1 MANTNAPFGLRWLG
15 LTGGSAAPTASS
27 VIARIAYNLS
37 QPIYQGDPV
46 MLLATGYIDQWDSGT
61 AVSQL
66 WGTFDGCEY
75 LGADGSWKRGN
86 RWPGTGV
93 NSGTGDVIAHII
105 PAIMSPPPLFVVQ
118 TDATGVTQADVG
130 GNFDFDV
137 ANGSTYTGLSGFVL
151 NASAGASATATLPM
165 RLVGLWADYNSI
177 STGTPAVGPGTQAG
191 AYNWA
196 VVSLNSGAGTTGL
209 TS

>member
-15 LTGGSAAPTASS
+15 LTGGGAAPTASQ
-27 VIARIAYNLS
+27 VPARIAYNLT
-37 QPIYQGDPV
+37 QAIYYGDPV
-46 MLLATGYIDQWDSGT
+46 MLLPSGKIDQWDAGT

-66 WGTFDGCEY
+66 WGVFNGCQY
-75 LGADGSWKRGN
+75 KGSNGSWTRGTY
-86 RWPGTGV
+86 WPGGG
-93 NSGTGDVIAHII
+93 NAGTADVQGFVVPCILST
-105 PAIMSPPPLFVVQ
+105 PSLFVIQ

-137 ANGSTYTGLSGFVL
+137 AQGSATTGISAFVL
-151 NASAGASATATLPM
+151 NASAGAAATETLPM
-165 RLVGLWADYNSI
+165 RLVGLWADYNYAAQ
-177 STGTPAVGPGTQAG
+177 PGPGTQAG

-209 TS
+209 TT

>member
-15 LTGGSAAPTASS
+15 LTGGSAAPTASQ
-27 VIARIAYNLS
+27 IPARIAYNLT
-37 QPIYQGDPV
+37 QGIFYGDPV
-46 MLLATGYIDQWDSGT
+46 MMLPSGKIDQWDSGT

-66 WGTFDGCEY
+66 WGVMNGCQY
-75 LGADGSWKRGN
+75 KGSNGSWTRGN
-86 RWPGTGV
+86 YWPGGG
-93 NSGTGDVIAHII
+93 NSGTADVQAFVV
-105 PAIMSPPPLFVVQ
+105 PCIMTAPSLFVIQ

-137 ANGSTYTGLSGFVL
+137 ADGSTTTGVSAFVL

-165 RLVGLWADYNSI
+165 RLVGLWADYNLAAQ
-177 STGTPAVGPGTQAG
+177 PGPGTQAG

-209 TS
+209 TT